1 MKNFIKFLGIFFV
14 LTFVFIN
21 VVNAQ
26 NVEEYKPKV
35 SDTNIIYPIK
45 ELGSCKDKIDCANFC
60 SKTVNMV
67 ACVNYAEEKKL
78 LTGEDLRV
86 SKAVAKRVA
95 EGTTPGGCKSEEECK
110 NFCSLKVENIK
121 ECVVFADELKII
133 PEKDLLEA
141 KKILKALEDGAE
153 MPGSCK
159 TKMECEN
166 YCSITSHID
175 ECLNFAEKSEILS
188 KEDLQEAKKVSSFLK
203 EGKTPGK
210 CQNKKEC
217 EDFCSKEVNFSE
229 CVSFAEISGLIS
241 KEDAEIAKKSGGVG
255 PGGCKSKKE
264 CEDFCNKE
272 DNIDLCSSFAIEKGL
287 VSEKDKELMT
297 SGIDEM
303 MKALSS
309 MPEGMRST
317 VEGCLKSSIGEEK
330 YNNILNKTTKPTKEI
345 GSKIEACF
353 GKIPDRDGEIMKN
366 GVPNREDIQK
376 MIPEGIPNEYKE
388 KIREQIQEQTKGITP
403 DISREENRLPEGVGA
418 VGAPVESGP
427 SCDNFIS
434 VPSVQYCQMVPE
446 GPARNACIKCKS

>member
-26 NVEEYKPKV
+26 NIEEYKPKV

-45 ELGSCKDKIDCANFC
+45 ELGSCKDKSDCANFC

-67 ACVNYAEEKKL
+67 SCVNYAEENKL
-78 LTGEDLRV
+78 LAGEDLRV

-95 EGTTPGGCKSEEECK
+95 EGTTPGSCKSEEECK
-110 NFCSLKVENIK
+110 TFCSLKVENIK
-121 ECVVFADELKII
+121 ECVAFADELKII
-133 PEKDLLEA
+133 PEKELSEA
-141 KKILKALEDGAE
+141 RKILKALEDGAK

-159 TKMECEN
+159 TKIECEN
-166 YCSITSHID
+166 YCSVASHID
-175 ECLNFAEKSEILS
+175 ECLNFAEKAEILS
-188 KEDLQEAKKVSSFLK
+188 EEDLQEAKKVSSFLK

-303 MKALSS
+303 MKALNS
-309 MPEGMRST
+309 MPEEMRSA

-330 YNNILNKTTKPTKEI
+330 YNNILNKKIKPTKEV

-353 GKIPDRDGEIMKN
+353 GKMQNRGGEMIKDGA
-366 GVPNREDIQK
+366 PNKEDIQK

-388 KIREQIQEQTKGITP
+388 KIQEQIKEQMKGGAPNIN
-403 DISREENRLPEGVGA
+403 IEENNLREGVGA
-418 VGAPVESGP
+418 VGVPIESGL
-427 SCDNFIS
+427 SCDNFVS
-434 VPSVQYCQMVPE
+434 VPSVQYCQMIPGVE
-446 GPARNACIKCKS
+446 ARDACVKCKS